1 MTFKAQE
8 KIMAAKNRG
17 TMMGGMNQAV
27 MIRLL
32 HGMRSARACADRT
45 PMSELNCSPAQTSP
59 DTPGRIG
66 AGRFSNNATI
76 FREPL
81 GPDTA

>member
-1 MTFKAQE
+1 MTFRAQE

-32 HGMRSARACADRT
+32 HGMRSA
-45 PMSELNCSPAQTSP
+45 
-59 DTPGRIG
+59 
-66 AGRFSNNATI
+66 
-76 FREPL
+76 
-81 GPDTA
+81 